1 MKRRALFLLTLTLLA
16 TSCGSIV
23 ARKDKSQI
31 VKFENSKIV
40 ADSYDITF
48 YKMAYPEKPHDKDVF
63 YEQFDVL
70 TSKMVAYGKDIN
82 LIIPLEL
89 YKDLLNLQK
98 REVREG
104 EKVYYKQAYSL
115 TEEEKNF
122 IDSKVDVNT
131 PSDSGEIQKYLNKQ
145 VAYWYDYLKKPQ
157 EYDSTRYYTELDKD
171 RVVDEVFEN
180 RKFFSNTVFAVVDD
194 LAIEVTEEELEE
206 IKEMPYPV
214 YLAANNLPKERLENI
229 ESKILIVDGAVE
241 DTVIPG
247 KITLINNKNVE
258 NIKDYEINTK
268 VVNVNNPLTLIPTV
282 EEYQDLKVKDIQN
295 FDIKYVPNSVLKKAS
310 VKEEERKRE
319 TIDFEKTETKWRIE

>member
-1 MKRRALFLLTLTLLA
+1 MKKKIVFLLALTLLT

-31 VKFENSKIV
+31 VKFENSMIV
-40 ADSYDITF
+40 ADDYNIIF
-48 YKMAYPEKPHDKDVF
+48 YNILYPEKPHDKDKF

-104 EKVYYKQAYSL
+104 EKIYYKQAYSL
-115 TEEEKNF
+115 TDEEKEF
-122 IDSKVDVNT
+122 IDSRVDVKT
-131 PSDSGEIQKYLNKQ
+131 PTDAGNIQKYLNKQ

-157 EYDSTRYYTELDKD
+157 EYDPTKYYTELDKD

-194 LAIEVTEEELEE
+194 LVVGVSEEELEE
-206 IKEMPYPV
+206 VKDMQYPL
-214 YLAANNLPKERLENI
+214 YLKVDTIPKDKLTDLK
-229 ESKILIVDGAVE
+229 SKIIVVEGEVE
-241 DTVIPG
+241 DSVIPE
-247 KITLINNKNVE
+247 KILLIDNLTVK
-258 NIKDYEINTK
+258 NIKDYEISTK
-268 VVNVNNPLTLIPTV
+268 IIDIDNPLNLIPNV
-282 EEYQDLKVKDIQN
+282 EEYQDLKLKDIQK
-295 FDIKYVPNSVLKKAS
+295 FDIKYVPNSVLRKAS
-310 VKEEERKRE
+310 VRESERKRE
-319 TIDFEKTETKWRIE
+319 TIDFEKTQTKWRIE